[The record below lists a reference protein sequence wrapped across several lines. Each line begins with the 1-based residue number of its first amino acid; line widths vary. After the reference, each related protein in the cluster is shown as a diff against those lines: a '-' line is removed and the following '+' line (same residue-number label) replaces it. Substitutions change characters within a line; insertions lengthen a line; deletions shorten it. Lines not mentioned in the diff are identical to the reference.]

1 MARSPAAPTV
11 ASRSVSA
18 PRRIAAVAACLVV
31 ALGPGV
37 ARGQNGAG
45 DEQYADPFSE
55 QAQPAPK
62 PKPKPKTSVQP
73 VPHQQIPSQQQA
85 QPQAATSPPPQTG
98 TAAERGE
105 LPRTGL
111 NLVPLAL
118 AGVALVAAGL
128 ALRRRAGHGRD

>member
-1 MARSPAAPTV
+1 M
-11 ASRSVSA
+11 
-18 PRRIAAVAACLVV
+18 AACLAV

-37 ARGQNGAG
+37 ARAQNGAG
-45 DEQYADPFSE
+45 DDQYADPFSD
-55 QAQPAPK
+55 QSQPAPK
-62 PKPKPKTSVQP
+62 PKPKTPVQP
-73 VPHQQIPSQQQA
+73 VPHQQIPSQQEA
-85 QPQAATSPPPQTG
+85 QPQTATSPPPQTG
-98 TAAERGE
+98 TAAASGE